1 MAPSSAAASAPA
13 LAHHAGHA
21 ASAAVK
27 THGYTLEQL
36 EELRPDLGVTSALE
50 QALPVPDLMLGGS
63 VLVLIVMFHAFWIR
77 IITNGF
83 LNRIES
89 ARARTVPWFADLLLV
104 VVVNLLLA
112 LHLSEVLIWSAGLIL
127 SGIIGDW
134 AKAAYFAANSYTAL
148 GEPFDLPHTWRILA
162 PIMAISGIFTFA
174 WTASVLV
181 NFVERYNQLRD
192 ERMAHARSKSIR
204 DET

>member
-1 MAPSSAAASAPA
+1 MEPSATAASAPA
-13 LAHHAGHA
+13 TAHHAGHA
-21 ASAAVK
+21 ASAPAK
-27 THGYTLEQL
+27 THGYTLAQL
-36 EELRPDLGVTSALE
+36 EELQPDLGVTSALE

-83 LNRIES
+83 LSRIES
-89 ARARTVPWFADLLLV
+89 ARARTLSWFADLLLV
-104 VVVNLLLA
+104 VVVNALLA
-112 LHLSEVLIWSAGLIL
+112 LHLSEVLIWSAALIL

>member
-1 MAPSSAAASAPA
+1 M
-13 LAHHAGHA
+13 
-21 ASAAVK
+21 
-27 THGYTLEQL
+27 
-36 EELRPDLGVTSALE
+36 PDLI
-50 QALPVPDLMLGGS
+50 LGGS

-77 IITNGF
+77 VITNRF
-83 LNRIES
+83 LARIES

-104 VVVNLLLA
+104 LTVNSLLA
-112 LHLSEVLIWSAGLIL
+112 LHLSEVLIWSTALIL

-148 GEPFDLPHTWRILA
+148 GEPFALPHAWRIMA

-192 ERMAHARSKSIR
+192 ARLAEARKR
-204 DET
+204 DSQ

>member
-1 MAPSSAAASAPA
+1 MEKTPVAATAPAAARD
-13 LAHHAGHA
+13 AGHA
-21 ASAAVK
+21 ASAPPK

-36 EELRPDLGVTSALE
+36 EELRPDLV
-50 QALPVPDLMLGGS
+50 LGGS

-77 IITNGF
+77 MITNGF
-83 LNRIES
+83 LGRMES
-89 ARARTVPWFADLLLV
+89 GRARTRGWFTDLTLMLA
-104 VVVNLLLA
+104 VNALLA
-112 LHLSEVLIWSAGLIL
+112 LHLAEVLIWSAALIL

-148 GEPFDLPHTWRILA
+148 GEPFALPHAWRILA

-181 NFVERYNQLRD
+181 NFVERYNRLRD
-192 ERMAHARSKSIR
+192 ARLTRAHKAEREQHGSGPGAG
-204 DET
+204 